1 MKDIQEIVNLIEQK
15 RDKWIDISKQIW
27 SFAETRFTEHRSSEL
42 LVNTLEEEGFTV
54 ERGVADMPTAFIASY
69 GSGQPVVAI
78 LGEYDALSNLSQQ
91 GGSTELNPIT
101 VGGNG
106 HGCGH
111 NLLGTG

>member
-1 MKDIQEIVNLIEQK
+1 M
-15 RDKWIDISKQIW
+15 
-27 SFAETRFTEHRSSEL
+27 
-42 LVNTLEEEGFTV
+42 NTLEEEGFTV
-54 ERGVADMPTAFIASY
+54 ERGVVDMPTAFIASY

-111 NLLGTG
+111 NLLGTGSLAAAVALKELMRTRDSRYCEILWLSRRRRWLR